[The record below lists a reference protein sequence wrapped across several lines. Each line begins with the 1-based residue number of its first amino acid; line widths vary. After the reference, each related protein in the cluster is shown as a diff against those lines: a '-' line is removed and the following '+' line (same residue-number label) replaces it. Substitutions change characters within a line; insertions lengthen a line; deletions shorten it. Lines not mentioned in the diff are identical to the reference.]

1 MGWGIVLGIC
11 CGVVVFG
18 AWCFVRFV
26 CLFVTVWG
34 FDFGVVLWVGCL
46 FCALVYWSLVL

>member
-26 CLFVTVWG
+26 SLFVTVWG
-34 FDFGVVLWVGCL
+34 LILVL
-46 FCALVYWSLVL
+46 FCGLGVCFAL